1 MTRPPATAISVS
13 RPEARRL
20 AVSASGIHPALP
32 QPTVEGV
39 LDRLHIVQLDSINV
53 LARAHQLT
61 FTSRLPHTTTTTVD
75 ADLHTA
81 PPPAA
86 FEYPAHAHAL
96 VPLND
101 WPLWAFRR
109 RATRRR
115 PEYPPPTERDRI
127 LNLIREHGPLT
138 QHDLRPTSEKT
149 SNGWSWGPTKQAVEF
164 MLWAGHLICVRRTP
178 RWQRLLD
185 LPERH
190 LPPRL
195 HTDAQS
201 DDECL
206 TALLTHAGRA
216 LGIATTSDLADY
228 LRIPTSTATRHVTH
242 TPLLPAAVPGW
253 PQSTWLHPDALA
265 NAPGPP
271 GDQAVFLSPFDNLI
285 WNRPRTQ
292 RLFGFTH
299 TLEAYKPVHQ
309 RVHGYYV
316 CPLLAHDQL
325 IARADLAHTGHTL
338 TTHHMTTEPDAPP
351 ETPHLLEAAYARL
364 LATTSL
370 STTGPSPAPE
380 QRQRSTAA
388 ATTAQNGMGP
398 NRGTVHLGDGIP

>member
-1 MTRPPATAISVS
+1 MTLAPAPAITLSL
-13 RPEARRL
+13 PEARRL
-20 AVSASGIHPALP
+20 AVAASGIHPTLP
-32 QPTVEGV
+32 QPTIEGV
-39 LDRLHIVQLDSINV
+39 LTRLRIIQLDSINV

-61 FTSRLPHTTTTTVD
+61 FTSRLPHTTTATVD
-75 ADLHTA
+75 ADLQIA

-127 LNLIREHGPLT
+127 LNLLREQGPLT
-138 QHDLRPTSEKT
+138 QKELSPSGENT

-164 MLWAGHLICVRRTP
+164 MLWAGDLICVRRTH

-190 LPPRL
+190 LPAYL
-195 HTDAQS
+195 NTDAQS

-206 TALLTHAGRA
+206 TTLLTHAGRA

-228 LRIPTSTATRHVTH
+228 LRIPTRAATRLLPHSS
-242 TPLLPAAVPGW
+242 LLPATVSGW
-253 PQSTWLHPDALA
+253 NKAAWAHPDALTD
-265 NAPGPP
+265 PGKPDGP
-271 GDQAVFLSPFDNLI
+271 AVFLGPFDNLI
-285 WNRPRTQ
+285 WHRPRTQ

-299 TLEAYKPVHQ
+299 TLEAYKPAHQ
-309 RVHGYYV
+309 RVHGYYA

-325 IARADLAHTGHTL
+325 IGRADLARTGHTL
-338 TTHHMTTEPDAPP
+338 TIHRMTTEPDAPP
-351 ETPHLLEAAYARL
+351 ETPHLLENAYARL
-364 LATTSL
+364 ITATGL
-370 STTGPSPAPE
+370 ITTESSAASE
-380 QRQRSTAA
+380 QGRRSTAA
-388 ATTAQNGMGP
+388 AAPVHYGLGP
-398 NRGTVHLGDGIP
+398 NG

>member
-1 MTRPPATAISVS
+1 MNPHPPTAIDLSLA
-13 RPEARRL
+13 EARRL
-20 AVSASGIHPALP
+20 AIAASGIHPPLP

-39 LDRLHIVQLDSINV
+39 LGRLRIIQLDSINV

-61 FTSRLPHTTTTTVD
+61 FTSRLPHATTAAVD
-75 ADLHTA
+75 ADLQVA
-81 PPPAA
+81 PPPVA

-109 RATRRR
+109 RAARRR
-115 PEYPPPTERDRI
+115 PEYPNRAERDRI
-127 LNLIREHGPLT
+127 LSLIREHGPLT
-138 QHDLRPTSEKT
+138 QRELRQPGDRAS
-149 SNGWSWGPTKQAVEF
+149 SGWAWGPGKQAVEF
-164 MLWAGHLICVRRTP
+164 MLWAGDLICVRRTP
-178 RWQRLLD
+178 RWERLLD

-228 LRIPTSTATRHVTH
+228 LRIPTRAATRLLPHS
-242 TPLLPAAVPGW
+242 PLLPATVPGW
-253 PQSTWLHPDALA
+253 NRATWTHPDAVTD
-265 NAPGPP
+265 PGKPD
-271 GDQAVFLSPFDNLI
+271 GSAVFLGPFDNLI
-285 WNRPRTQ
+285 WYRPRTQ

-299 TLEAYKPVHQ
+299 ALEAYKPARQ

-325 IARADLAHTGHTL
+325 IARADLAYTEGTL
-338 TTHHMTTEPDAPP
+338 TTHLTTTEPDAPP
-351 ETPHLLEAAYARL
+351 ETHHLLRVAYAHM
-364 LATTSL
+364 
-370 STTGPSPAPE
+370 
-380 QRQRSTAA
+380 
-388 ATTAQNGMGP
+388 TTAVDTWSTPEFQ
-398 NRGTVHLGDGIP
+398 